1 MSIPSQVSRINGAV
15 SSQAAL
21 IVQIAERLVELG
33 YTYTAPADAGTPLEI
48 NTPRLRAILA
58 ALESKPAYATFI
70 DSNGLVFMTADG
82 KTFMVKEG

>member
-1 MSIPSQVSRINGAV
+1 MSISSQVSRINGAV

-33 YTYTAPADAGTPLEI
+33 YTYTAPADAGTPIEI

-58 ALESKPAYATFI
+58 ALEPEPAYVMLVDSDGLTFV
-70 DSNGLVFMTADG
+70 DADG
-82 KTFMVKEG
+82 KTFMVKGG